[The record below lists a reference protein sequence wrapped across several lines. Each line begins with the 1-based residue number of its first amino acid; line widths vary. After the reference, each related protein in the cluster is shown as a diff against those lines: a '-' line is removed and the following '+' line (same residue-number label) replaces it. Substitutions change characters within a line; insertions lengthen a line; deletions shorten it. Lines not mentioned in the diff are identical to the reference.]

1 MYFYLSK
8 NDITRYNVFRN
19 IRHKN
24 RGNVMSKIISVFIKF
39 LNSIN
44 KFIWKI
50 IIFLS
55 KFIKVD
61 EISHLDNKPDDV
73 KYRLFNVDD
82 PAIIEPFI
90 KIEHKD
96 WNQLVID
103 NNIKP
108 IKRRNG
114 KTISIDVKCPCCGAP
129 SDYLYDNTGKGN
141 QFECKVCSFIFSTNP
156 NKDKDV
162 VLKCPHCKYQLSLI
176 HKRDDFDVYRCQ
188 NNNCPFYLK
197 NKNSLNP
204 HDKKLYKQNPTLIKL
219 RYIYRKFNIDLPKIS
234 QDYREFIKSP
244 IDLSRAYSSQYIIGL
259 CLTYHVNYGLS
270 YRQTA
275 SILKDVHEV
284 YISYKTVE
292 NYCKA
297 ASSIIHPVLEF
308 YPYELSDTIAA
319 DETYIKILGK
329 TAYIFFWFDS
339 IKKIVTS
346 YRVYEKRDSLSSI
359 KAAFSTL
366 IKYDNLPD
374 SLKVISDG
382 NPIYNVAVQYWSQN
396 GLPFKLYQVIG
407 LTNQDDIS
415 KEYRSEKQ
423 IIERFNRTLKYYY
436 RPKGGFSSLDNA
448 NSYMVLF
455 ATYNNFLRPN
465 KALNWKT
472 PVELDELNGISNMPN
487 KWIELLNLG
496 YKYSDIYI

>member
-1 MYFYLSK
+1 
-8 NDITRYNVFRN
+8 
-19 IRHKN
+19 
-24 RGNVMSKIISVFIKF
+24 MSKIISVIITF
-39 LNSIN
+39 LNRIN
-44 KFIWKI
+44 KIIWKI

-61 EISHLDNKPDDV
+61 EIKHLNDKPQDV
-73 KYRLFNVDD
+73 KYRLFHVDD
-82 PAIIEPFI
+82 PAIIEPFVKLEKKDYKQLI
-90 KIEHKD
+90 K
-96 WNQLVID
+96 D

-114 KTISIDVKCPCCGAP
+114 KSITFDIKCPCCGAP
-129 SDYLYDNTGKGN
+129 SYYLYDNTGKQN
-141 QFECKVCSFIFSTNP
+141 QFECKVCSFIFSSNP

-162 VLKCPHCKYQLSLI
+162 ILKCPHCKCQLSLF
-176 HKRDDFDVYRCQ
+176 HHREDFDSYRCQ
-188 NNNCPFYLK
+188 NNKCPFYLK
-197 NKNSLNP
+197 NKNSLNV
-204 HDKKLYKQNPTLIKL
+204 HDLKLYKEHPEKIKL
-219 RYIYRKFNIDLPKIS
+219 RYIYRKFNIDFPKIT
-234 QDYREFIKSP
+234 QDYRDFIKSP

-259 CLTYHVNYGLS
+259 CLTYHVNYGMS

-275 SILKDVHEV
+275 AILKDIHKV

-297 ASSIIHPVLEF
+297 ASSIVHPVLEF
-308 YPYELSDTIAA
+308 YPYDLSDTIAA

-359 KAAFSTL
+359 KAAYSTL
-366 IKYDNLPD
+366 IKYDKLPK

-382 NPIYNVAVQYWSQN
+382 NPIYNVAVEYWCQN
-396 GLPFKLYQVIG
+396 NLPFQLHQVIG
-407 LTNQDDIS
+407 LTNLDDIS
-415 KEYRSEKQ
+415 REYRSEKQ

-455 ATYNNFLRPN
+455 ATYNNFLRLN
-465 KALNWKT
+465 KALHWKT
-472 PVELDELNGISNMPN
+472 PVELDELKGISSMPN

-496 YKYSDIYI
+496 YKYSDIYC

>member
-1 MYFYLSK
+1 
-8 NDITRYNVFRN
+8 
-19 IRHKN
+19 
-24 RGNVMSKIISVFIKF
+24 MSKIISIIISF
-39 LNSIN
+39 LNRIN
-44 KFIWKI
+44 KFTWKI

-55 KFIKVD
+55 KFVKVN
-61 EISHLDNKPDDV
+61 EVNHLDDKPEDV

-82 PAIIEPFI
+82 PAIIEPFVE
-90 KIEHKD
+90 IEHKD
-96 WNQLVID
+96 WKQLVKN

-114 KTISIDVKCPCCGAP
+114 KSITTNIKCPCCGAP
-129 SDYLYDNTGKGN
+129 KDYIYDNTGKQN
-141 QFECKVCSFIFSTNP
+141 QFQCKVCSFIFSNH
-156 NKDKDV
+156 KVKDV
-162 VLKCPHCKYQLSLI
+162 ILKCPHCKHTLSL
-176 HKRDDFDVYRCQ
+176 RASREDFDVYVCQ
-188 NNNCPFYLK
+188 NKKCSFYLN
-197 NKNSLNP
+197 NKSSLND
-204 HDKKLYKQNPTLIKL
+204 HDMKLYKEHPEKIKL
-219 RYIYRKFNIDLPKIS
+219 KYIYRKFNIDFPTLRK
-234 QDYREFIKSP
+234 DYCEFVKSP
-244 IDLSRAYSSQYIIGL
+244 INLSRAYYSQYIIGL
-259 CLTYHVNYGLS
+259 CLTYHINYGLS

-275 SILKDVHEV
+275 SILKDVHEIF
-284 YISYKTVE
+284 ISYKTVE

-297 ASSIIHPVLEF
+297 ASSIVHPVLEF

-329 TAYIFFWFDS
+329 TAYIFFYFDA

-359 KAAFSTL
+359 KAAYSTL
-366 IKYDNLPD
+366 VKYDTLPD

-396 GLPFKLYQVIG
+396 GLPFNLYQVIG
-407 LTNQDDIS
+407 LSNKDDIS
-415 KEYRSEKQ
+415 KQYRSEKQ

-436 RPKGGFSSLDNA
+436 RPKCGFSSLDNA

-465 KALNWKT
+465 KKLDWNT
-472 PVELDELNGISNMPN
+472 PVKLDELDGINNMPN

-496 YKYSDIYI
+496 YKYSDIYR

>member
-1 MYFYLSK
+1 
-8 NDITRYNVFRN
+8 
-19 IRHKN
+19 
-24 RGNVMSKIISVFIKF
+24 MSKIISVIIKF
-39 LNSIN
+39 LNRIN

-61 EISHLDNKPDDV
+61 EIKHLDNKPENV
-73 KYRLFNVDD
+73 KYRLFNINE
-82 PAIIEPFI
+82 PAIIEPFV
-90 KIEHKD
+90 KVDHKD
-96 WNQLVID
+96 YKQLIKD

-114 KTISIDVKCPCCGAP
+114 KSITIDVNCPCCGAP
-129 SDYLYDNTGKGN
+129 KDYLYDNTGKQN
-141 QFECKVCSFIFSTNP
+141 QFQCKVCSFIFSTNP
-156 NKDKDV
+156 NKDKDII
-162 VLKCPHCKYQLSLI
+162 LKCPHCRHILNFRAS
-176 HKRDDFDVYRCQ
+176 REGFDVYVCK
-188 NNNCPFYLK
+188 NNNCSFYIK
-197 NKNSLNP
+197 NKSSLNA
-204 HDKKLYKQNPTLIKL
+204 HERKLYKEHPEKIKL
-219 RYIYRKFNIDLPKIS
+219 RYVYRKFNIDFPTLQK
-234 QDYREFIKSP
+234 DYRNFIKSP
-244 IDLSRAYSSQYIIGL
+244 IDLSRAYSSKYIIGL

-284 YISYKTVE
+284 SISYKTIE

-297 ASSIIHPVLEF
+297 AASIIHPLLEF

-319 DETYIKILGK
+319 DETYIKVLGK
-329 TAYIFFWFDS
+329 TNYIFFWFDA

-346 YRVYEKRDSLSSI
+346 YRVFDKSDALSSI
-359 KAAFSTL
+359 KAAYSTL
-366 IKYDNLPD
+366 IKYDSLPE

-382 NPIYNVAVQYWSQN
+382 NPIYNVALEYWFQN

-407 LTNQDDIS
+407 LTNQDDTS
-415 KEYRSEKQ
+415 SQYRSEKQ

-448 NSYMVLF
+448 NNYMILF

-465 KALNWKT
+465 KALDWNT
-472 PVELDELNGISNMPN
+472 PVQLNELSAISNMPN
-487 KWIELLNLG
+487 KWIELLNLA
-496 YKYSDIYI
+496 YKYSDIYC

>member
-1 MYFYLSK
+1 MS
-8 NDITRYNVFRN
+8 NNRN
-19 IRHKN
+19 EVSI
-24 RGNVMSKIISVFIKF
+24 MSNIISIIIKF

-61 EISHLDNKPDDV
+61 EINHLNDKPQNI

-82 PAIIEPFI
+82 PAIIEPFV
-90 KIEHKD
+90 KIEQKD
-96 WNQLVID
+96 WKQLVKD

-114 KTISIDVKCPCCGAP
+114 KVFSIDIKCPCCGAP
-129 SDYLYDNTGKGN
+129 KDYLYDNTGKGN

-162 VLKCPHCKYQLSLI
+162 ILKCPHCKHQLNRY
-176 HKRDDFDVYRCQ
+176 HHRDDFDVFRCK
-188 NNNCPFYLK
+188 NDNCPFYLK
-197 NKNSLNP
+197 SKKSLNA
-204 HDKKLYKQNPTLIKL
+204 HDRKLYKQHPEKIKL
-219 RYIYRKFNIDLPKIS
+219 HYIYRKFNFDIPSLQK
-234 QDYREFIKSP
+234 DYRDFIKSP

-275 SILKDVHEV
+275 SILQDVHEV

-297 ASSIIHPVLEF
+297 VSSIIHPVLEF
-308 YPYELSDTIAA
+308 YPYNLSDTIAA
-319 DETYIKILGK
+319 DETYIKVLGK
-329 TAYIFFWFDS
+329 TNYIFFWFDA

-346 YRVYEKRDSLSSI
+346 YRVYDKRDSISSI
-359 KAAFSTL
+359 KAAYSTL
-366 IKYDNLPD
+366 TKYDTLPE

-382 NPIYNVAVQYWSQN
+382 NPIYNVAVQYWCQN

-415 KEYRSEKQ
+415 KEYRSQKQ
-423 IIERFNRTLKYYY
+423 IIERFNRTLKDYY

-455 ATYNNFLRPN
+455 ATFNNFLRSN

-472 PVELDELNGISNMPN
+472 PVELPELKNITNMPN
-487 KWIELLNLG
+487 KWIELIKLG
-496 YKYSDIYI
+496 YKFSDIYI

>member
-1 MYFYLSK
+1 
-8 NDITRYNVFRN
+8 
-19 IRHKN
+19 
-24 RGNVMSKIISVFIKF
+24 MSKIISVIITF
-39 LNSIN
+39 LNRIN

-61 EISHLDNKPDDV
+61 EINHLDDKPEDV

-96 WNQLVID
+96 YKQLIKD

-114 KTISIDVKCPCCGAP
+114 KSITIDVTCPCCGAP
-129 SDYLYDNTGKGN
+129 KDYLYDNTGKQN
-141 QFECKVCSFIFSTNP
+141 QFECKVCSYIFSVNS
-156 NKDKDV
+156 KGEDV
-162 VLKCPHCKYQLSLI
+162 VLKCP
-176 HKRDDFDVYRCQ
+176 

-197 NKNSLNP
+197 NKSSLNA
-204 HDKKLYKQNPTLIKL
+204 HDRKLYKEHPEKIKL
-219 RYIYRKFNIDLPKIS
+219 RYVYRKFNIDFPTLQK
-234 QDYREFIKSP
+234 DYRDFIKSP
-244 IDLSRAYSSQYIIGL
+244 IDLSKAYSSKYIIGL

-275 SILKDVHEV
+275 SILKDIHEV
-284 YISYKTVE
+284 SISYKTVE

-297 ASSIIHPVLEF
+297 ASSIVHPLLEF
-308 YPYELSDTIAA
+308 YPYELSDMIAA
-319 DETYIKILGK
+319 DETYIKVLGK
-329 TAYIFFWFDS
+329 TNYIFFWFDA

-346 YRVYEKRDSLSSI
+346 YRVFAKRDSLSSI
-359 KAAFSTL
+359 KAAYSTL
-366 IKYDNLPD
+366 VKYNTLPE

-396 GLPFKLYQVIG
+396 GLSFQLYQVIG

-415 KEYRSEKQ
+415 KEYRSQKQ

-465 KALNWKT
+465 KALNWNT
-472 PVELDELNGISNMPN
+472 PVQLDELNGISNMPN

-496 YKYSDIYI
+496 YKYSDIYC